1 MKFSYIKNQ
10 PHLDGIEIVHRMR
23 MMYERYIDPE
33 NGYKSEENNYLYKY
47 TIRKADPVSKFTEF
61 VYDRKPDFLDLDAT
75 VRDELVKYHTNYFY
89 MIKGTREVLN
99 YMSKVF
105 GFTYTSEPVY
115 TGSDIEFVINSSSIS
130 WVNDEGAFLDL
141 LSDFLKALLY
151 ISNDNVL
158 NNISTYGFTSVNIP
172 IDNIIEIK
180 YENGIHVYKK
190 VIAQYN
196 NNES

>member
-10 PHLDGIEIVHRMR
+10 PHLDGIEIVHRMVD
-23 MMYERYIDPE
+23 MYDAYV
-33 NGYKSEENNYLYKY
+33 SEPREEEDDYRYKY
-47 TIRKADPVSKFTEF
+47 TIRKADPVSKFVEF
-61 VYDRKPDFLDLDAT
+61 IYNRKPELSTSDT
-75 VRDELVKYHTNYFY
+75 VKNELVKYHTNYFY

-190 VIAQYN
+190 VIAQYD